1 MRRERKPDPQRG
13 ALDRARHLGSGP
25 TSGLWA
31 VVFIVVAA
39 TAALSWDRGRIAW
52 TGVGLAL
59 VLILG
64 IWIWS
69 RRRGW
74 PFLPW

>member
-1 MRRERKPDPQRG
+1 MAPRQSRQERSG
-13 ALDRARHLGSGP
+13 TFDRARKIGSGP

-31 VVFIVVAA
+31 LAFIAGVA

-52 TGVGLAL
+52 TGVILTVAL
-59 VLILG
+59 VAV
-64 IWIWS
+64 IWVWAKA
-69 RRRGW
+69 RGW